1 MLNRVS
7 TAALTVF
14 CFCAALTPSSASAQ
28 PGHWGTE
35 AEFLRETGSEWEK
48 IAPGVYELRRDNGR
62 VTRLGFGVES
72 FRFALEERRAE
83 LAEMEYEASASAT
96 PGLEMR
102 LQKTEETIAFLEES
116 LRKAELE
123 LTPEQ
128 ARLANKDSSGAG
140 YSCGGIYTLSVT
152 FSCDSFVTGT
162 TISRASWSEFGGAPY
177 DKRLYTVAYAAIDG
191 NGTNP
196 VTDSDTSGPIT
207 SSYVQIRSEA
217 TAGPTFQPWL
227 KGQAY
232 LTVTGGCADYRWVGD
247 DMKDAC

>member
-1 MLNRVS
+1 L
-7 TAALTVF
+7 TAALAVF
-14 CFCAALTPSSASAQ
+14 CLCAALIPSTASAQ
-28 PGHWGTE
+28 PGHWRTE
-35 AEFLRETGSEWEK
+35 AEFLREAGSGWEK

-83 LAEMEYEASASAT
+83 LAEMVDLGRKSGA
-96 PGLEMR
+96 PGLERR

-140 YSCGGIYTLSVT
+140 YSCGGIYSLQVT
-152 FSCDSFVTGT
+152 FSCDSIVTGT
-162 TISRASWSEFGGAPY
+162 TTSRASWSEFGGAPY
-177 DKRLYTVAYAAIDG
+177 DKRLYTIAYAAIDG

-196 VTDSDTSGPIT
+196 VTDADSSGPIT

-232 LTVTGGCADYRWVGD
+232 LTVTSGCADYRWVGD
-247 DMKDAC
+247 DMKNAC